1 MLVITDRSIGFVK
14 KVETDSDL
22 KKSQTNY
29 VIDTKKI
36 QEVISDEI
44 GNFESLKNSLPDNQ
58 KQFFEKIMKRC
69 KENEI
74 MFEAKSRQ
82 IKEDLGEKETSA
94 DMKEDE
100 LKQAEKTKFSNYMNY
115 IAGTTLGVIGIL
127 MILSIGCVEWKIC
140 TVDSNPYI
148 QILESNFF
156 MVLVGTVVG
165 PIASKYLK
173 EKYDIQIK
181 SEQIAMITQ
190 DAIKTVSMYNKAASE
205 LRDDN
210 GQLSEEHKEKLQ
222 NLALSSIKDNFGDEK
237 YKELIASLSGQA
249 FKKAIEYAVAQKKIE
264 SFPLEQEQVE
274 KIVKQSI
281 DAVPHIIDWQKEE
294 PKVKETFIRGYV
306 KELLQNTGAEGWAY
320 KALEGV
326 FDAETNKRI
335 TAAAIADTRKMIKSD
350 EKDPMKKYTSVIMD
364 AVLESGAK

>member
-1 MLVITDRSIGFVK
+1 MITERSAAFVK
-14 KVETDSDL
+14 AETLEPDQPM
-22 KKSQTNY
+22 SQTKY
-29 VIDTKKI
+29 AIDVTKV
-36 QEVISDEI
+36 QEIIAKEI
-44 GNFESLKNSLPDNQ
+44 NEFESVKNSLPSDQ
-58 KQFFEKIMKRC
+58 KQFFEKIMNRC

-74 MFEAKSRQ
+74 MFEAKSRK
-82 IKEDLGEKETSA
+82 IKEELDKKGTSA

-100 LKQAEKTKFSNYMNY
+100 LKQAEKTKFPNYMNY

-156 MVLVGTVVG
+156 MILVGTVVG

-173 EKYDIQIK
+173 EKYDIQVK
-181 SEQIAMITQ
+181 AEQIAMITQ
-190 DAIKTVSMYNKAASE
+190 DAVKTVSMYNKAASE

-210 GQLSEEHKEKLQ
+210 GQLPEKHKEKLQ
-222 NLALSSIKDNFGDEK
+222 NLALSSIKDNFGAEK
-237 YKELIASLSGQA
+237 YNELIASLSGQA
-249 FKKAIEYAVAQKKIE
+249 FKKAIEYAVTQKKIE

-274 KIVKQSI
+274 KIVKQSL
-281 DAVPHIIDWQKEE
+281 DAVPHIIDWQKKE

-326 FDAETNKRI
+326 FDAETNKRLA
-335 TAAAIADTRKMIKSD
+335 AAAIADTRKIIKAN
-350 EKDPMKKYTSVIMD
+350 ENDPMKKYTSIVVD